1 MGGRVGEWAGA
12 EPLRKMS
19 GPQEDALTAPEA
31 VVTKGDVAKGAG
43 LAAVARLG
51 ALIEVVSQPAYT
63 WMFGLAGYGVYVV
76 LWAAVNIL
84 ANILDLAMGQALQR
98 IVPATADR
106 ANEHGAVRFALLV
119 STGLGV
125 LAALAITLAAPWLA
139 TLVAAA
145 PKEAEALP
153 RAIALFAW
161 SLPLWIFVET
171 ATAAAR
177 AKRAFG
183 PEIRL
188 RIFWEQV
195 ARLVF
200 ATGFFLAGMGVEGLL
215 LGHLASLAMTAWLA
229 WKLLARYY
237 DPALL
242 LRAPLPPALRTQVTG
257 TGLAMLPPALARR
270 AYNDLPPILLN
281 AMIPGANGA
290 IAAGLFGIARKIASI
305 PLIVRQSFLYVLAPL
320 ASEQGA
326 ADRKGIEPLYR
337 FSTHISLLLAV
348 PLAGLLVLIAP
359 AMLSAFAPGSQA
371 ALPVLV
377 ALLFARAAEAAF
389 GPATPIIEMIGHRGL
404 PLANSLI
411 GMAIWLLLGLWLVPS
426 MGAYGMALAVSA
438 AVVATALLAVGE
450 LRLSDRLSPFT
461 AGFWRAA
468 AAAKLCIIALT
479 LAALLLAPL
488 AQPARAIG
496 LLLLFWPLLWLALRF
511 GLEDS
516 DKAALGKAAVKLRL

>member
-1 MGGRVGEWAGA
+1 
-12 EPLRKMS
+12 MS

-31 VVTKGDVAKGAG
+31 VVSKSDVAKGAG

-51 ALIEVVSQPAYT
+51 ALIEVIAQPAYT

-84 ANILDLAMGQALQR
+84 ANVLDMAFGQALQR
-98 IVPATADR
+98 IVPATAND
-106 ANEHGAVRFALLV
+106 EEQHGAVRFALSL

-125 LAALAITLAAPWLA
+125 VAALAITLAAPWLA
-139 TLVAAA
+139 GLVAAA
-145 PKEAEALP
+145 PEDAEALP
-153 RAIALFAW
+153 HAIAIFAW

-195 ARLVF
+195 ARLLF
-200 ATGFFLAGMGVEGLL
+200 ATGFYFAGMGVEGLL

-242 LRAPLPPALRTQVTG
+242 LRAPLPPALRRHVTA

-281 AMIPGANGA
+281 AMIPGSGGA
-290 IAAGLFGIARKIASI
+290 VAAGLFGIARKIASI

-326 ADRKGIEPLYR
+326 SDRSGIAPLYS
-337 FSTHISLLLAV
+337 FATHISLLLAV
-348 PLAGLLVLIAP
+348 PLAAFLILIAP
-359 AMLSAFAPGSQA
+359 DMLTGFAPGSEA
-371 ALPVLV
+371 ALSVLV
-377 ALLFARAAEAAF
+377 VLLLARAAEAAF
-389 GPATPIIEMIGHRGL
+389 GPATPIIEMIGHKGL
-404 PLANSLI
+404 PLFNSLV
-411 GMAIWLLLGLWLVPS
+411 GLVLWLGLGLWLVPQY
-426 MGAYGMALAVSA
+426 GAYGMALAVSV
-438 AVVATALLAVGE
+438 AVVATALLAVAE
-450 LRLSDRLSPFT
+450 LVVSDRLSPFT
-461 AGFWRAA
+461 SGFWRAA
-468 AAAKLCIIALT
+468 IAAAVCI
-479 LAALLLAPL
+479 AALWGAGELLAPFG
-488 AQPARAIG
+488 QRIRALS
-496 LLLLFWPLLWLALRF
+496 LLVLFWPMLWLTLRF
-511 GLEDS
+511 GLEAA
-516 DKAALGKAAVKLRL
+516 DKAALGKFAVRLRL

>member
-1 MGGRVGEWAGA
+1 
-12 EPLRKMS
+12 MS
-19 GPQEDALTAPEA
+19 GPQEDALTAPQPA
-31 VVTKGDVAKGAG
+31 VSKEDVAKGAG

-76 LWAAVNIL
+76 LWAAINIV
-84 ANILDLAMGQALQR
+84 ANVLDLALGQALQR
-98 IVPATADR
+98 MIPATTDTQ
-106 ANEHGAVRFALLV
+106 EQHGAVRFALLL
-119 STGLGV
+119 STGLGIVAAV
-125 LAALAITLAAPWLA
+125 LITLAAPWLA
-139 TLVAAA
+139 SLVAAD
-145 PKEAEALP
+145 PKDAAILP

-195 ARLVF
+195 ARLAF
-200 ATGFFLAGMGVEGLL
+200 AAGFFVGGFGVEGLL

-242 LRAPLPPALRTQVTG
+242 LRAASPPALRRQVLA

-281 AMIPGANGA
+281 TMLPGSQGA
-290 IAAGLFGIARKIASI
+290 VAAGLFGIARKIASI

-326 ADRKGIEPLYR
+326 ANRAGIAPLYA
-337 FSTHISLLLAV
+337 FSTHISMLLAV
-348 PLAGLLVLIAP
+348 PLAALLILIAP
-359 AMLSAFAPGSQA
+359 DMLSAFAPGSSA
-371 ALPVLV
+371 ALSVLV
-377 ALLFARAAEAAF
+377 ALLVARAAEAAF
-389 GPATPIIEMIGHRGL
+389 GPATPIIEMIGHKGL
-404 PLANSLI
+404 PLVNSVI
-411 GMAIWLLLGLWLVPS
+411 GMLLWFGLGLWLVPTY
-426 MGAYGMALAVSA
+426 GAYGMALAVSA
-438 AVVATALLAVGE
+438 AVIATALLAVAE
-450 LRLSDRLSPFT
+450 LAISDRLSPFT
-461 AGFWRAA
+461 SGFWKSALAAGLSVSALWAMGAALNALGQPIRA
-468 AAAKLCIIALT
+468 IAL
-479 LAALLLAPL
+479 L
-488 AQPARAIG
+488 IV
-496 LLLLFWPLLWLALRF
+496 FWPILWLALRL
-511 GLEDS
+511 GLESS
-516 DKAALGKAAVKLRL
+516 DKAALGKLAVRLRL

>member
-1 MGGRVGEWAGA
+1 
-12 EPLRKMS
+12 
-19 GPQEDALTAPEA
+19 
-31 VVTKGDVAKGAG
+31 VAKGAG

-51 ALIEVVSQPAYT
+51 ALIEVVAQPAYT

-84 ANILDLAMGQALQR
+84 ANVLDLAFGHALQR
-98 IVPATADR
+98 IVPATAD
-106 ANEHGAVRFALLV
+106 EEEQHGAVRFALLL

-125 LAALAITLAAPWLA
+125 IAALAISLAAPWLA
-139 TLVAAA
+139 GLVAAA
-145 PKEAEALP
+145 PADAEALP
-153 RAIALFAW
+153 RAIAIFAW

-195 ARLVF
+195 ARLLF
-200 ATGFFLAGMGVEGLL
+200 ATGFYFAGMGVEGLL

-242 LRAPLPPALRTQVTG
+242 LKAPLPPALRRHVTA

-281 AMIPGANGA
+281 AMIPGSGGA
-290 IAAGLFGIARKIASI
+290 VAAGLFGIARKIASI

-326 ADRKGIEPLYR
+326 SDRAGIAPLYS
-337 FSTHISLLLAV
+337 FATHISLLLAV
-348 PLAGLLVLIAP
+348 PLAAFLILIAP
-359 AMLSAFAPGSQA
+359 DMLTGFAPGSEA
-371 ALPVLV
+371 ALSVLV
-377 ALLFARAAEAAF
+377 VLLLARAAEAAF
-389 GPATPIIEMIGHRGL
+389 GPATPIIEMIGHKGL
-404 PLANSLI
+404 PLFNSLV
-411 GMAIWLLLGLWLVPS
+411 GLVLWLGLGLWLVPQY
-426 MGAYGMALAVSA
+426 GAYGMALAVSV
-438 AVVATALLAVGE
+438 AVVATALLAVAE
-450 LRLSDRLSPFT
+450 LVVSDRLSPFT
-461 AGFWRAA
+461 SGFWRAA
-468 AAAKLCIIALT
+468 ISAAICI
-479 LAALLLAPL
+479 AALWGAGELLAPFG
-488 AQPARAIG
+488 QRIRALS
-496 LLLLFWPLLWLALRF
+496 LLVLFWPMLWLTLRF
-511 GLEDS
+511 GLEAA
-516 DKAALGKAAVKLRL
+516 DKAALGKFAVRFRL

>member
-1 MGGRVGEWAGA
+1 
-12 EPLRKMS
+12 MS
-19 GPQEDALTAPEA
+19 GPQEDVLTAPQP
-31 VVTKGDVAKGAG
+31 VVSKEDVAKGAG

-51 ALIEVVSQPAYT
+51 ALIEVVAQPAYT

-76 LWAAVNIL
+76 LWAAINIL
-84 ANILDLAMGQALQR
+84 ANVLDLAFGQALQR
-98 IVPATADR
+98 IIPATAD
-106 ANEHGAVRFALLV
+106 EDEQHGAVRFALLL

-125 LAALAITLAAPWLA
+125 IAAVIIVLAAPWLA
-139 TLVAAA
+139 SLVAADPRDA
-145 PKEAEALP
+145 AVLP
-153 RAIALFAW
+153 RAIALFAF

-200 ATGFFLAGMGVEGLL
+200 AAGFFAAGFGVEGLL

-242 LRAPLPPALRTQVTG
+242 LRAPLPAALRRQVLATG
-257 TGLAMLPPALARR
+257 FAMLPPALARR

-281 AMIPGANGA
+281 AMLPGSQGA
-290 IAAGLFGIARKIASI
+290 IAAGLYGIARKIASI

-326 ADRKGIEPLYR
+326 ANRAGIAPLYA
-337 FSTHISLLLAV
+337 FSTHISMLLAV
-348 PLAGLLVLIAP
+348 PLAALLILIAP
-359 AMLSAFAPGSQA
+359 DMLSAFAPGSSA
-371 ALPVLV
+371 ALSVLI
-377 ALLFARAAEAAF
+377 ALLVARAAEAAF
-389 GPATPIIEMIGHRGL
+389 GPATPIIEMIGHPGL

-411 GMAIWLLLGLWLVPS
+411 GLVLWIGLGLWLVPIY
-426 MGAYGMALAVSA
+426 GAYGMALAVSA

-450 LRLSDRLSPFT
+450 LAVSDRLSPFT
-461 AGFWRAA
+461 SGFWKSA
-468 AAAKLCIIALT
+468 
-479 LAALLLAPL
+479 LAASLFVAALWVAGDVFSEFGK
-488 AQPARAIG
+488 PARAIA
-496 LLLLFWPLLWLALRF
+496 LLILFWPLLWVAVRF
-511 GLEDS
+511 GLEPS
-516 DKAALGKAAVKLRL
+516 DKAALGKLAVKLRL

>member
-1 MGGRVGEWAGA
+1 
-12 EPLRKMS
+12 MS

-31 VVTKGDVAKGAG
+31 VVSKEDVAKGAG

-51 ALIEVVSQPAYT
+51 ALIEVVAQPAYT

-84 ANILDLAMGQALQR
+84 ANVLDLAFGQALQR
-98 IVPATADR
+98 IVPATADK
-106 ANEHGAVRFALLV
+106 AAQHGAVRFALTL

-125 LAALAITLAAPWLA
+125 VAALVITLAAPWLA
-139 TLVAAA
+139 GLVAAA
-145 PKEAEALP
+145 PEDAEALP
-153 RAIALFAW
+153 RAIAIFAW

-195 ARLVF
+195 ARLLF
-200 ATGFFLAGMGVEGLL
+200 ATGFFLAGFGVEGLL

-242 LRAPLPPALRTQVTG
+242 LSAPLPAALRREVTA
-257 TGLAMLPPALARR
+257 TGLAMLPPSLARR

-281 AMIPGANGA
+281 AMLPGANGA
-290 IAAGLFGIARKIASI
+290 VAAGLYGIARKIAST

-326 ADRKGIEPLYR
+326 ANRAGIAPLYS

-348 PLAGLLVLIAP
+348 PLAGLLILTAP
-359 AMLSAFAPGSQA
+359 DILSAFAPGSAA
-371 ALPVLV
+371 ALSVLV
-377 ALLFARAAEAAF
+377 ALLVARAAEAAF
-389 GPATPIIEMIGHRGL
+389 GPATPIVEMIGHKGL
-404 PLANSLI
+404 PLFNSLFGLALWI
-411 GMAIWLLLGLWLVPS
+411 GLGLWLVPDL
-426 MGAYGMALAVSA
+426 GAYGMALAVSV
-438 AVVATALLAVGE
+438 AVVATALLAVVE
-450 LRLSDRLSPFT
+450 LAVSDRLSPFT
-461 AGFWRAA
+461 TGFFKAA
-468 AAAKLCIIALT
+468 IASSLCIAGLW
-479 LAALLLAPL
+479 AAGLMLAPL
-488 AQPARAIG
+488 GAPVRAIG
-496 LLLLFWPLLWLALRF
+496 LLLLFWPLLWLALKY
-511 GLEDS
+511 GLEAE